1 MTYYSLV
8 SRSKTDD
15 PTEAASSQPAT
26 STEANTVYAKSYDEL
41 ASLDFE
47 SRSATSSNT
56 YASLDDDNYTQC
68 YNTCSLPPK
77 SMADLLSKTNDFKAI
92 NFSRAVETPQL
103 AYWYGISQF
112 VTICPTRDS
121 YSIEHESKANL
132 ILSSVSIA
140 INNSGWFVCTIF
152 FLLTFL
158 PSWLMQFEY
167 FFKFIDCILFLRPI

>member
-1 MTYYSLV
+1 MTYYNLV
-8 SRSKTDD
+8 SRTKTDD
-15 PTEAASSQPAT
+15 SSYTASSQPVT
-26 STEANTVYAKSYDEL
+26 SSETTTIYAKSYDEL

-47 SRSATSSNT
+47 SRSTTSSNT
-56 YASLDDDNYTQC
+56 YVSLDDDDYTQS

-92 NFSRAVETPQL
+92 NFSKAVETPQL

-140 INNSGWFVCTIF
+140 INNSGWSVLTIYL
-152 FLLTFL
+152 FL
-158 PSWLMQFEY
+158 
-167 FFKFIDCILFLRPI
+167 KILF